1 MTSDQPRARGGF
13 GRRSRST
20 DTAATP
26 TGGPAL
32 SVSNLG
38 VEFFVGGAWVAA
50 AKHVSYDLMPGKVLA
65 IVGESGS
72 GKSTSSMAVMGL
84 LPKNARVTG
93 SAKLA
98 GKELIGARPE
108 ALRKV
113 RGEGIAAIF
122 QEPMT
127 ALNPVYTV
135 GFQISE
141 ALMTHRP
148 GMTRK
153 QAKER
158 ALELLRLV
166 EMPDPLKA
174 FDSYPHQLSGGQRQ
188 RAMIAQSIS
197 LEPRVLVA
205 DEPTTALDV
214 TVQAEILDL
223 LRAVQARRDLSV
235 ILISHDLGLVRGR
248 TDDVLVMQHGVIVER
263 GATGDVLSAPKH
275 PYTRALI
282 DADPVLA
289 PPRETAAPEAD
300 QTPTLLQATGVTKH
314 FGERTVLD
322 GVDLRIGEGEIVGVV
337 GESGSG
343 KSTLARCIAG
353 LEREDGGVISFV
365 GENLAPGRRSRTP
378 AQMQIVFQDPYSSL
392 NPMMSIGSILRE
404 ALAVARRPAS
414 DVAVLLETVGLPT
427 DFAGKR
433 PAELS
438 GGQRQRVAIARAL
451 APRPRLLICDESVS
465 ALDVSVQAQILA
477 LLTTLR
483 DDLGISLLFISHDL
497 AVVRLLA
504 DSVTV
509 LWDGRVIESGPCEQV
524 LTEPRH
530 EYTRM
535 LVAAAHRENTSVGTG
550 ERED

>member
-1 MTSDQPRARGGF
+1 MTGVQIHGLTVRGPQGVMVEPF
-13 GRRSRST
+13 DATIAPGRT
-20 DTAATP
+20 
-26 TGGPAL
+26 
-32 SVSNLG
+32 
-38 VEFFVGGAWVAA
+38 
-50 AKHVSYDLMPGKVLA
+50 LA
-65 IVGESGS
+65 IIGESGS
-72 GKSTSSMAVMGL
+72 GKTLSAKSLIGL
-84 LPKNARVTG
+84 LPRGFRAAG
-93 SAKLA
+93 SAVIGDRSL
-98 GKELIGARPE
+98 ELDAAP
-108 ALRKV
+108 AAWTSV
-113 RGEGIAAIF
+113 RGSTVALLLQDPFTSLSPVHRCGDQIAWTLQAASDRRIAASDLAR
-122 QEPMT
+122 EVAARLAEVKLP
-127 ALNPVYTV
+127 
-135 GFQISE
+135 
-141 ALMTHRP
+141 
-148 GMTRK
+148 
-153 QAKER
+153 ER
-158 ALELLRLV
+158 VAR
-166 EMPDPLKA
+166 A
-174 FDSYPHQLSGGQRQ
+174 FPHQLSGGMRQ
-188 RAMIAQSIS
+188 RVAIAAALAADPKLLI
-197 LEPRVLVA
+197 A
-205 DEPTTALDV
+205 DEPTTALDASN
-214 TVQAEILDL
+214 QAELLDL

-289 PPRETAAPEAD
+289 PPRETAAPAAD

-322 GVDLRIGEGEIVGVV
+322 GVALRIGEGELVGVV

-353 LEREDGGVISFV
+353 LEREDSGVISFV